1 MRVPVPFQRGAAT
14 GIRSAPRAGPTNPG
28 KQSEVRNGMNGDATQ
43 SWIMSRICAALDQAD
58 VARAAVNDLDDHV
71 LVGATI
77 QLAED
82 LEAFALSLAGR
93 LSELDERAGAGD
105 RVSQRGRS
113 SA

>member
-1 MRVPVPFQRGAAT
+1 MRAPVPFQRGAA
-14 GIRSAPRAGPTNPG
+14 GRCARG
-28 KQSEVRNGMNGDATQ
+28 EVTNGMTGGATEA
-43 SWIMSRICAALDQAD
+43 WIMSRICEALDRAD
-58 VARAAVNDLDDHV
+58 FARVTASNLDDHV

-77 QLAED
+77 RLAED

-93 LSELDERAGAGD
+93 LSELGELPGEGE

>member
-1 MRVPVPFQRGAAT
+1 MSG
-14 GIRSAPRAGPTNPG
+14 G
-28 KQSEVRNGMNGDATQ
+28 ATQ

-58 VARAAVNDLDDHV
+58 VARATVNDLDDHV

-93 LSELDERAGAGD
+93 LSELDEHPEQATGCRSAVVPRRRPLGPSREEVGVPGATS
-105 RVSQRGRS
+105 RRHVSVTDPSPG
-113 SA
+113 

>member
-1 MRVPVPFQRGAAT
+1 
-14 GIRSAPRAGPTNPG
+14 
-28 KQSEVRNGMNGDATQ
+28 
-43 SWIMSRICAALDQAD
+43 
-58 VARAAVNDLDDHV
+58 VNDLDDHV

-93 LSELDERAGAGD
+93 LSELDERPVAGD

>member
-1 MRVPVPFQRGAAT
+1 MRAPVPFQRGAAS
-14 GIRSAPRAGPTNPG
+14 GIRSARSAGPTSRG
-28 KQSEVRNGMNGDATQ
+28 KQVEVRNGMSGGGTQ

-58 VARAAVNDLDDHV
+58 VARATVHDLDDHV

-93 LSELDERAGAGD
+93 LSELGDLPGAGD
-105 RVSQRGRS
+105 RVSQRDRS

>member
-1 MRVPVPFQRGAAT
+1 MSG
-14 GIRSAPRAGPTNPG
+14 G
-28 KQSEVRNGMNGDATQ
+28 ATQ

-58 VARAAVNDLDDHV
+58 VARATVNELDDHV

-93 LSELDERAGAGD
+93 LSELDEHPGAGD
-105 RVSQRGRS
+105 RGRS
-113 SA
+113 AVVPRRRPLDRPARESACPATMSRRHVSVTDPSPG

>member
-1 MRVPVPFQRGAAT
+1 MRAPVPFQPGL
-14 GIRSAPRAGPTNPG
+14 AGLD
-28 KQSEVRNGMNGDATQ
+28 KQSEVRNGMNGGATQ

-82 LEAFALSLAGR
+82 LEAFALILAGR
-93 LSELDERAGAGD
+93 LSELGELPGAGD
-105 RVSQRGRS
+105 RVSERGRS

>member
-1 MRVPVPFQRGAAT
+1 MSG
-14 GIRSAPRAGPTNPG
+14 G
-28 KQSEVRNGMNGDATQ
+28 ATQ

-58 VARAAVNDLDDHV
+58 VARATVNDLDDHV

-77 QLAED
+77 RLAED

-93 LSELDERAGAGD
+93 LSELGELPGGGD